1 MRARLS
7 MVLLAA
13 AVLAAQEHMP
23 HDHGAVTGLGTL
35 HFPISCSAAA
45 QAKFTRAV
53 AWLHSFGYEQAE
65 ALFSQIG
72 ANEPEC
78 GMAYWGAAKPRR
90 IGQGRRGIGE
100 GDTGRCENR
109 SRTGLHRGH
118 CDLLSGF
125 DNCSLS
131 QAGGSLSR
139 SDAATPRSLP

>member
-78 GMAYWGAAKPRR
+78 GMAYWGAAMTLYHPIWAPPSRAELA
-90 IGQGRRGIGE
+90 RGAE
-100 GDTGRCENR
+100 ASAKAT
-109 SRTGLHRGH
+109 
-118 CDLLSGF
+118 
-125 DNCSLS
+125 
-131 QAGGSLSR
+131 QAGAKTAR
-139 SDAATPRSLP
+139 ERDYIAAIATFYQDSTTAPYRKRGEA